1 MCETN
6 DQLESEIYHFDQE
19 DYLKRMETH
28 HASLGN
34 YEMVRL
40 VGKYAII
47 LINLQIVDSRGNI

>member
-34 YEMVRL
+34 YENGTACRQVCD
-40 VGKYAII
+40 Y
-47 LINLQIVDSRGNI
+47 INKFANC